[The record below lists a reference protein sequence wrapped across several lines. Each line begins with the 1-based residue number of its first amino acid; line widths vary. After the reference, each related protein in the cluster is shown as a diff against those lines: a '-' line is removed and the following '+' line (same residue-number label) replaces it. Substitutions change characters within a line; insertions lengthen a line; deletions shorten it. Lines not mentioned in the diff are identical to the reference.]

1 MAGVP
6 EQRDGTEMPFLD
18 HLEELRWRIL
28 KALAALV
35 AGVGIAF
42 YVITRFDVIGVLER
56 PITPYLHGAK
66 LVYTHPG
73 DPFQITLTAAV
84 ALGIVLALPVIVYQ
98 VWAFLAPALYQ
109 HEKRL
114 VVPVIFGAIALF
126 LCGVSL
132 SFFVVLPLA
141 VSWLMSFQTASLTP
155 MITASEYF
163 DFAVSMSLAFGLCFE
178 LPIVILALAALGIV
192 TPQML
197 NKFRR
202 HAIVVCVVVGA
213 FLTPGDLIW
222 TTVAMAV
229 PLYFLY
235 EISVA
240 LSYVIYRRRERAA
253 RAREAE
259 ALA

>member
-1 MAGVP
+1 
-6 EQRDGTEMPFLD
+6 MPFLD

-114 VVPVIFGAIALF
+114 VVPVLVSSCLFFALGMAF
-126 LCGVSL
+126 AY
-132 SFFVVLPLA
+132 FFVFPV
-141 VSWLMSFQTASLTP
+141 
-155 MITASEYF
+155 
-163 DFAVSMSLAFGLCFE
+163 AFGFF
-178 LPIVILALAALGIV
+178 AGY
-192 TPQML
+192 TPAGVQ
-197 NKFRR
+197 
-202 HAIVVCVVVGA
+202 
-213 FLTPGDLIW
+213 
-222 TTVAMAV
+222 
-229 PLYFLY
+229 
-235 EISVA
+235 
-240 LSYVIYRRRERAA
+240 
-253 RAREAE
+253 
-259 ALA
+259 